1 MILPDFEIARLCLN
15 GMISPFDETLI
26 NPASLDV
33 RLGDKVLLESEE
45 SRHLRPFDISC
56 YSRNKPFLIDP
67 GEFILAHTR
76 ETFNVPD
83 DVAGQF
89 CLKSSLARAGIEH
102 LLAGFIDPGFNNSVL
117 TLELKNARKYHP
129 VMVWPGMRIGQ
140 VVWSRLAAT
149 PVNSYRETGRY
160 NGDRSV
166 TMSKGFL

>member
-33 RLGDKVLLESEE
+33 RLGDKVLLESED
-45 SRHLRPFDISC
+45 SRNLLPFDISC

-102 LLAGFIDPGFNNSVL
+102 LLAGFIQCSDAGVK
-117 TLELKNARKYHP
+117 ER
-129 VMVWPGMRIGQ
+129 
-140 VVWSRLAAT
+140 
-149 PVNSYRETGRY
+149 
-160 NGDRSV
+160 
-166 TMSKGFL
+166 